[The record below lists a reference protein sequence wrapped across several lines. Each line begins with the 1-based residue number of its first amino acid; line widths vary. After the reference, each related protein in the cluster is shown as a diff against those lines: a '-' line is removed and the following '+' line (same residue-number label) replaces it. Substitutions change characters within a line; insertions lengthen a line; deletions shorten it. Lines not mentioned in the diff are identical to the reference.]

1 MHSQNPDAG
10 LECAVPGLAQGRPL
24 VSSVQNGRGTIYR
37 PAALGSCL
45 PKTHSLADVQA
56 DWPKARIRFPLP
68 WSETR
73 FRPSEDPNVHTADTN
88 SRANCSRRTHS
99 ERLSEREKSRMGKG
113 SNLLASLGEF
123 LAITQQHNTASILN
137 LSIPRLSKSDL
148 WIGDRCTWYLGRWAE
163 GATDLAGRP
172 YVRNSHIAL
181 TKTILDYVGLVY
193 VHLVQSS
200 SWRRHVSHTLHS
212 TAYSIGRP
220 ALSFRIVISQQRRWS
235 CSLSWMSSIGNIFG
249 DKWVGVGSADQ
260 WTI

>member
-1 MHSQNPDAG
+1 MEAGTNEWIKIVRSKDALSKSG
-10 LECAVPGLAQGRPL
+10 CWTRVCGFWTGSRSPF

-99 ERLSEREKSRMGKG
+99 ERLLERDKSRMGKG
-113 SNLLASLGEF
+113 STVFASLGEF

-148 WIGDRCTWYLGRWAE
+148 WIGDCCTWYLGRWAE

-181 TKTILDYVGLVY
+181 TKTVLDYVLV
-193 VHLVQSS
+193 HECPFD
-200 SWRRHVSHTLHS
+200 
-212 TAYSIGRP
+212 SINTT
-220 ALSFRIVISQQRRWS
+220 FRLPNPLIGGNNTPFEYRSQ
-235 CSLSWMSSIGNIFG
+235 
-249 DKWVGVGSADQ
+249 A
-260 WTI
+260 